1 MNWRKLYNQIP
12 AEQRSEEVLFFDRS
26 SNTLHNENAV
36 QIKTVGQ
43 MITEEPNL
51 ETTFLGLDKD
61 QFVLLRS

>member
-12 AEQRSEEVLFFDRS
+12 AEQRSEEVLFFDKS

-43 MITEEPNL
+43 MIKEEPNL
-51 ETTFLGLDKD
+51 EATFFGLDKD